1 MEVFDELHFINELLI
16 AGQEAKARE
25 KIIRLVSN
33 LNDVD
38 RSMVIAPLNDLIRQV
53 GLYPYMDKE
62 KATWQEQI
70 LLNSFSVD
78 IGGKKVVLHRE
89 QSKLLA
95 GLLEGKN
102 LAVSAP
108 TSFGKSFI
116 VDAFLQLRKPNTVM
130 MIVPTIALADE
141 IRRRLQPKFGRDY
154 KIITTADI
162 ILAEKNI
169 LILPQERALSYHGI
183 VEKIDLLIVDEFYKA
198 SKQEKDNRSI
208 SLQRAM
214 LEFQQIAKQRYYLA
228 PNINSLT
235 SSIFTKGIEFV
246 SIDCNTVALDVDD
259 TYKRISKNYDKTT
272 ALFEI
277 LDKVDGKTLIYVK
290 SHSALDEV
298 LTLVLQNNDKKN
310 HTFLDEFSKWIKKNY
325 SSSWKLSYLIQKGIC
340 TYNSN
345 LHRSLSQI
353 QLSIYEKDIPL
364 DIMVSTSSIIE
375 GVNTSTKN
383 IILWNNRL
391 GQSFLNFF
399 TYKNIM
405 GRSGRMFKYFIGNA
419 FLLEKPP
426 EEVELTLD
434 LELQYEASLTI
445 DEEYLSEELTV
456 EELKRIIAFKNEM
469 AKLLGIKYTDLIAF
483 HDLDTSNK
491 SMLQSIAYA
500 VASNKLDYRKINLL
514 NAGADFWENSLWHI
528 LKTIRPGSL
537 GESYSN
543 IINYILIVRN
553 NWNNTIPELLHEL
566 DNYDLGIEHFFK
578 IEKLINYNLSN
589 FLKSVESIYNKKNGS
604 NLNISSFIEM
614 LSHAFLPKNVFYL
627 EEYGLPRF
635 ISKKINDSKLID
647 LESMELEINEVIG
660 KFVEIGYED
669 LIDQVQSLDLFDEY
683 VIKNF
688 YDGIEIK

>member
-78 IGGKKVVLHRE
+78 IGGKEVVLHRE

-162 ILAEKNI
+162 MLAEKNI

-426 EEVELTLD
+426 EEVELKLD

-589 FLKSVESIYNKKNGS
+589 F
-604 NLNISSFIEM
+604 F
-614 LSHAFLPKNVFYL
+614 
-627 EEYGLPRF
+627 
-635 ISKKINDSKLID
+635 
-647 LESMELEINEVIG
+647 
-660 KFVEIGYED
+660 
-669 LIDQVQSLDLFDEY
+669 
-683 VIKNF
+683 
-688 YDGIEIK
+688 

>member
-1 MEVFDELHFINELLI
+1 MEAFQELHSINELLI
-16 AGQEAKARE
+16 TGQEAEARE

-33 LNDVD
+33 LSDVD
-38 RSMVIAPLNDLIRQV
+38 RGVVCAPLNDLIRQV
-53 GLYPYMDKE
+53 GLYPYMDKDN
-62 KATWQEQI
+62 ATWQEQI
-70 LLNSFSVD
+70 LINAFSVD
-78 IGGKKVVLHRE
+78 IGGKEVVLHRE
-89 QSKLLA
+89 QSRLLA

-141 IRRRLQPKFGRDY
+141 IRRRLQPKFGREY
-154 KIITTADI
+154 KIITTTDI
-162 ILAEKNI
+162 TLAKKNI
-169 LILPQERALSYHGI
+169 LILPQERALNYQGV
-183 VEKIDLLIVDEFYKA
+183 VEQIDLLVVDEFYKA
-198 SKQEKDNRSI
+198 SKYEKDNRSV

-228 PNINSLT
+228 PNINYLT
-235 SSIFTKGIEFV
+235 NSIFTKGIEFIPV
-246 SIDCNTVALDVDD
+246 DCNTVALDIDH
-259 TYKRISKNYDKTT
+259 TYKKINKNFDKTT
-272 ALFEI
+272 ALFDI
-277 LDKVDGKTLIYVK
+277 LDRVDGKTLIYVK

-298 LTLVLQNNDKKN
+298 LSLVLENNDKKN
-310 HTFLDEFSKWIKKNY
+310 HNFLNEFSKWIKKNY
-325 SSSWKLSYLIQKGIC
+325 SPSWKLSYLIQRGIC

-353 QLSIYEKDIPL
+353 QLSVYEKDIPL

-391 GQSFLNFF
+391 GTSFLNFF

-426 EEVELTLD
+426 EETELTLD
-434 LELQYEASLTI
+434 LALQDEASLMI
-445 DEEYLSEELTV
+445 DDEYLSEELTV

-469 AKLLGIKYTDLIAF
+469 ARLLGVKYTDLIAF
-483 HDLDTSNK
+483 QDLDTSNK
-491 SMLQSIAYA
+491 SMLQSVAYA
-500 VASNKLDYRKINLL
+500 VASNKLDYRKVNLL
-514 NAGADFWENSLWHI
+514 NAGADYWENSLWHI
-528 LKTIRPGSL
+528 LKAIRPAGL
-537 GESYSN
+537 GDSYSN
-543 IINYILIVRN
+543 IINYILIVQN
-553 NWNNTIPELLHEL
+553 NWSKTIPELLL
-566 DNYDLGIEHFFK
+566 DLDDYDLGIEQFFK

-604 NLNISSFIEM
+604 NLNISSFIEK

-627 EEYGLPRF
+627 EEFGLPRF
-635 ISKKINDSKLID
+635 LSKKIHNSQIIN
-647 LESMELEINEVIG
+647 LEDNEIEINQVIDD
-660 KFVEIGYED
+660 FVKIGLEELIETVDD
-669 LIDQVQSLDLFDEY
+669 LDVFDEF
-683 VIKNF
+683 VLKLF
-688 YDGIEIK
+688 FEGINV